1 MEGLLMRENSIL
13 DLINGT
19 VDLTHGSGGKA
30 SHQLIN
36 EIFAPH
42 FKNEWLDQGN
52 DQAIFEIKNSGK
64 FAMSTDA
71 HVISPLFFP
80 GGNIGPLALHGT
92 INDLAMGGAWPLYLT
107 VSFIIEEG
115 FPLKDLYEIA
125 RSMGAASKSASVPI
139 ITGDT
144 KVVEKGKGDGVFIS
158 VSGLGAVHPNPEIK
172 LSGDRARSGD
182 KVILSGTM
190 GDHGMAILATREG
203 LTFKTELKSD
213 QAPLH
218 ELVKLMLDHIP
229 QISLMRDPTR
239 GGVAATLNEICQQS
253 DIGIIL
259 DEKNIPIKKEVRG
272 ACELLGLDPL
282 HVANEGKLL
291 AVVPAVYAE
300 KLISIMHSHPYG
312 VDAAIIGE
320 VREDKNNFLQMK
332 TTFGGNRIVHW
343 MSSEQLPRI
352 C

>member
-1 MEGLLMRENSIL
+1 MKNSIIHYSTKL

-19 VDLTHGSGGKA
+19 VDLAHGSGGKS
-30 SHQLIN
+30 SHQLIQ

-42 FKNEWLDQGN
+42 FSNEWLAQGN
-52 DQAIFEIKNSGK
+52 DQAIFNIESTGK
-64 FAMSTDA
+64 FAMACDA

-115 FPLKDLYEIA
+115 TLLKDLLAIA
-125 RSMGAASKSASVPI
+125 QSMGEASREARVPI

-158 VSGLGAVHPNPEIK
+158 VSGLGKIMHQNVQ
-172 LSGDRARSGD
+172 LSGDRAIPGH
-182 KVILSGTM
+182 KIILSGTM
-190 GDHGMAILATREG
+190 GDHGMAILAMRED
-203 LTFKTELKSD
+203 LTFETPLFSD

-218 ELVKLMLDHIP
+218 ELVKLMLDTVP
-229 QISLMRDPTR
+229 QIALMRDPTR

-253 DIGIIL
+253 DVGMIL
-259 DEKNIPIKKEVRG
+259 DEKSIPIKKAVRG
-272 ACELLGLDPL
+272 ACEMLGLDPL

-291 AVVPAVYAE
+291 AIVPSEYAND
-300 KLISIMHSHPYG
+300 LVAIMRTHPRG
-312 VDAAIIGE
+312 ADAAIIGE
-320 VREDKNNFLQMK
+320 VIEDKNHFLQMK
-332 TTFGGNRIVHW
+332 TSFGGQRIVHW